1 MGRETTKDNKQ
12 RSHVQLRSERM
23 VQDIGYTNPIYN
35 TRLGRAEIYTNEPY
49 ITKDNLIDVLSKA
62 KSTHMLNV
70 VDIKNLL
77 RYEKGDQGLPRVKK
91 VRPDIDIQDIDN
103 IANQITEFKLGYD
116 WGYPISLI
124 QRGQNDK
131 NNSDSIAKL
140 HDFYELAGSRGIQ
153 QELARFVEICGIGYT
168 YIDLN
173 NDYVE
178 GESPFTLDVLDPEF
192 TFVVKSL
199 YYPDKRIV
207 MGVTYGSTDEEG
219 DTTYTCFTPSSRF
232 VVDKN
237 NTITEFA
244 NYLGIIPIVEWIR
257 AYDRMGCFERQIPE
271 MDALNLLNSDFLND
285 VDQNTQAI
293 WHVNDVEFA
302 KEEYTDDEGNV
313 ITKIKRPENGQWL
326 QTFTNSNGSKPSITP
341 LTVNYNYSGVLN
353 NIVNKRQT
361 ILQKCDVPQR
371 NDNSGGSTGI
381 AMSDASG
388 WSAAEASAS
397 KKENIQDLCKCQEL
411 RVVFRTIK
419 KCTKISADDPIK
431 QLSLADVKPYIK
443 RQKSYEMTVK
453 TNAFATMVAHGI
465 NGLDAIQSIN
475 FFDDPSEVWERSKD
489 TIEKYQEKTF
499 GEEPVQEQIEVDNE
513 LSSDRVTD
521 QIENSPNID

>member
-1 MGRETTKDNKQ
+1 
-12 RSHVQLRSERM
+12 
-23 VQDIGYTNPIYN
+23 
-35 TRLGRAEIYTNEPY
+35 
-49 ITKDNLIDVLSKA
+49 
-62 KSTHMLNV
+62 
-70 VDIKNLL
+70 
-77 RYEKGDQGLPRVKK
+77 
-91 VRPDIDIQDIDN
+91 
-103 IANQITEFKLGYD
+103 
-116 WGYPISLI
+116 
-124 QRGQNDK
+124 
-131 NNSDSIAKL
+131 
-140 HDFYELAGSRGIQ
+140 
-153 QELARFVEICGIGYT
+153 
-168 YIDLN
+168 
-173 NDYVE
+173 
-178 GESPFTLDVLDPEF
+178 
-192 TFVVKSL
+192 
-199 YYPDKRIV
+199 
-207 MGVTYGSTDEEG
+207 
-219 DTTYTCFTPSSRF
+219 
-232 VVDKN
+232 
-237 NTITEFA
+237 
-244 NYLGIIPIVEWIR
+244 
-257 AYDRMGCFERQIPE
+257 

-302 KEEYTDDEGNV
+302 QEEYKDEEGN
-313 ITKIKRPENGQWL
+313 IKYRTKRPENGQWL
-326 QTFTNSNGSKPSITP
+326 QTFSNGNGSKPTITP
-341 LTVNYNYSGVLN
+341 LTVNYNYSGVLS
-353 NIVNKRQT
+353 NIVNKRMT

-411 RVVFRTIK
+411 RVVFKAIQHQ
-419 KCTKISADDPIK
+419 TKIKADDPIK
-431 QLSLADVKPYIK
+431 QLSLADIKPYIK

-499 GEEPVQEQIEVDNE
+499 GEEPVQEQIEVDKE

>member
-1 MGRETTKDNKQ
+1 MI
-12 RSHVQLRSERM
+12 
-23 VQDIGYTNPIYN
+23 QDHGNYNPIYD
-35 TRLGRAEIYTNEPY
+35 TKLGRLNIYTPY
-49 ITKDNLIDVLSKA
+49 PKITRDNLLEVLGQA
-62 KSTHMLNV
+62 KSTHQMNV
-70 VDIKNLL
+70 SDIRKLIK
-77 RYEKGDQGLPRVKK
+77 YEKGDQSLPRVKN
-91 VRPDIDIQDIDN
+91 VRPDIDITDIDN

-116 WGYPISLI
+116 WGYPISII

-131 NNSDSIAKL
+131 NNSDVIAL
-140 HDFYELAGSRGIQ
+140 LNDFYELAGNRGKQ
-153 QELARFVEICGIGYT
+153 QELARYVEITGVGYT
-168 YIDLN
+168 YVDIN
-173 NDYVE
+173 SEYEE

-192 TFVVKSL
+192 TFVVRSS
-199 YYPDKRIV
+199 YYSDERII
-207 MGVTYGSTDEEG
+207 MAVTFGSTDEKG
-219 DTTYTCFTPSSRF
+219 NTTYNCFTKDDRF
-232 VVDKN
+232 IVNSKN
-237 NTITEFA
+237 QITTWK
-244 NYLGIIPIVEWIR
+244 NVLGIIPIVEWIR

-302 KEEYTDDEGNV
+302 KEEYTDAEGNV
-313 ITKIKRPENGQWL
+313 KYKVKRPENGQWL
-326 QTFTNSNGSKPSITP
+326 QTFSNANGSKPSITP
-341 LTVNYNYSGVLN
+341 LTVDYNYSGVLN
-353 NIVNKRQT
+353 NIIAKRQT
-361 ILQKCDVPQR
+361 ILAKCDVPQR

-411 RVVFRTIK
+411 RVVFRAIRHQ
-419 KCTKISADDPIK
+419 TKLKADDPIK
-431 QLSLADVKPYIK
+431 ALTLADVKPYIK

-453 TNAFATMVAHGI
+453 TNAFATMVSHGI

-475 FFDDPSEVWERSKD
+475 FFDDPSEVWERSKE

-499 GEEPVQEQIEVDNE
+499 GENASNVGNNQFDYDNE

-521 QIENSPNID
+521 QVENSPNID

>member
-1 MGRETTKDNKQ
+1 MIR
-12 RSHVQLRSERM
+12 
-23 VQDIGYTNPIYN
+23 DIGSTNPIYD
-35 TRLGRAEIYTNEPY
+35 TRLGRLEIYTSEPMV
-49 ITKDNLIDVLSKA
+49 TKKNLIDVLFSA
-62 KSTHMLNV
+62 KSTHLLNV
-70 VDIKNLL
+70 SDIRKLI
-77 RYEKGDQGLPRVKK
+77 RYEKGDQYLPRVKK
-91 VRPDIDIQDIDN
+91 VRADIDIKDIDN

-116 WGYPISLI
+116 WGYPISII
-124 QRGQNDK
+124 QRGQNNK
-131 NNSDSIAKL
+131 NNSSAIATL
-140 HDFYELAGSRGIQ
+140 NDFYELAGNRGKQ
-153 QELARFVEICGIGYT
+153 QELARYIEITGVGYT
-168 YIDLN
+168 YVDVN
-173 NDYVE
+173 TEYE
-178 GESPFTLDVLDPEF
+178 PGESPFTLDVLNPEF
-192 TFVVKSL
+192 TFVVRST
-199 YYPDKRIV
+199 YYTDKRVI
-207 MGVTYGSTDEEG
+207 MAVTYNNTDIEG
-219 DTTYTCFTPSSRF
+219 DDIYTCFTKDSRF
-232 VVDKN
+232 VVN
-237 NTITEFA
+237 GENEITEYA

-302 KEEYTDDEGNV
+302 KEIIDNEDGTTTE
-313 ITKIKRPENGQWL
+313 KIKRPENGQWL
-326 QTFTNSNGSKPSITP
+326 QTFTNGNGNKPSITP

-361 ILQKCDVPQR
+361 ILAKCDVPQR

-397 KKENIQDLCKCQEL
+397 KKENIQDRCKCEEL
-411 RVVFRTIK
+411 RVVFKAIQK
-419 KCTKISADDPIK
+419 NLKVSADDPIK
-431 QLSLADVKPYIK
+431 QLTLADVKPYIK

-465 NGLDAIQSIN
+465 SGLDAIQSIN

-489 TIEKYQEKTF
+489 TIIKYQDKTF
-499 GEEPVQEQIEVDNE
+499 GEEKAQTENQIEVDTE

>member
-1 MGRETTKDNKQ
+1 MIQEYD
-12 RSHVQLRSERM
+12 
-23 VQDIGYTNPIYN
+23 GYISPIYN
-35 TRLGRAEIYTNEPY
+35 TRLGRLNIYTSEPY
-49 ITKDNLIDVLSKA
+49 ITRDNLIDVLSAA
-62 KSTHMLNV
+62 KSTHQMNAS
-70 VDIKNLL
+70 DMKKLL
-77 RYEKGDQGLPRVKK
+77 DYEKGKQELPRVKK
-91 VRPDIDIQDIDN
+91 IRPDIDICDVDN

-131 NNSDSIAKL
+131 HNSDSIAL
-140 HDFYELAGSRGIQ
+140 LNDYYELAGNRGKQ
-153 QELARFVEICGIGYT
+153 QELARYVEITGVGYT
-168 YIDLN
+168 YVDIN
-173 NDYVE
+173 SEYEE
-178 GESPFTLDVLDPEF
+178 GDSPFTLDVLDPRT
-192 TFVVKSL
+192 TFVVRST
-199 YYPDKRIV
+199 YYTDNRIIMAVTFSNTDDKGNAI
-207 MGVTYGSTDEEG
+207 YN
-219 DTTYTCFTPSSRF
+219 CFT
-232 VVDKN
+232 KN
-237 NTITEFA
+237 RRYIVNEKNEITEWL
-244 NYLGIIPIVEWIR
+244 NILGIIPIVEWIR

-271 MDALNLLNSDFLND
+271 MDALNLLNSDFIND

-293 WHVNDVEFA
+293 WHANDVVFPTETIELEDGSTVE
-302 KEEYTDDEGNV
+302 KT
-313 ITKIKRPENGQWL
+313 KRPENGQWI
-326 QTFTNSNGSKPSITP
+326 QTFTNNNGNKPFINP
-341 LTVNYNYSGVLN
+341 LTINYNYSGILS

-361 ILQKCDVPQR
+361 ILSKCDVPQR

-411 RVVFRTIK
+411 RVVFKAIQHQ
-419 KCTKISADDPIK
+419 TKIKADDPIK
-431 QLSLADVKPYIK
+431 QLSLADIKPYIK

-499 GEEPVQEQIEVDNE
+499 GEEPVQEQIEVDKE
-513 LSSDRVTD
+513 LSSDRITD

>member
-1 MGRETTKDNKQ
+1 MIDRND
-12 RSHVQLRSERM
+12 SYSS
-23 VQDIGYTNPIYN
+23 PIYN
-35 TRLGRAEIYTNEPY
+35 TKLGRRVIYTPAAYVTRE
-49 ITKDNLIDVLSKA
+49 NLIDVLSSA
-62 KSTHMLNV
+62 RSVHMQNV
-70 VDIKNLL
+70 SDIKYLL
-77 RYEKGDQGLPRVKK
+77 RYEKGDQPLNRVKK
-91 VRPDIDIQDIDN
+91 VRPEIDICDVDN

-116 WGYPISLI
+116 WGYPITLI
-124 QRGQNDK
+124 QRGQK
-131 NNSDSIAKL
+131 SDVDSESIAL
-140 HDFYELAGSRGIQ
+140 LNDFYELAGNRGKQ
-153 QELARFVEICGIGYT
+153 QELARFVEITGVGYT
-168 YIDLN
+168 YVDLN
-173 NDYVE
+173 NDYEE

-192 TFVVKSL
+192 TFVVRST
-199 YYPDKRIV
+199 YYTDKRIV
-207 MGVTYGSTDEEG
+207 MAVTFSDTDEDEN
-219 DTTYTCFTPSSRF
+219 TIYTCFTQNSRF
-232 VVDKN
+232 VVNSKN
-237 NTITEFA
+237 QITEFA
-244 NYLGIIPIVEWIR
+244 NYLGIIPIIEWVR

-293 WHVNDVEFA
+293 WHANDVDFVT
-302 KEEYTDDEGNV
+302 EEIENEDGSVT
-313 ITKIKRPENGQWL
+313 TKVKRPENGQWL
-326 QTFTNSNGSKPSITP
+326 QTFTNNNGNKPSITP

-353 NIVNKRQT
+353 NIVTKRQT

-397 KKENIQDLCKCQEL
+397 KKENIQDLCKCAEL
-411 RVVFRTIK
+411 KVVFKAIRK
-419 KCTKISADDPIK
+419 QTKMGADDPIK

-475 FFDDPSEVWERSKD
+475 FFDDPSQVWERSKE

-499 GEEPVQEQIEVDNE
+499 GEEPAQEQIEVDTE

-521 QIENSPNID
+521 QIDNSPNITG